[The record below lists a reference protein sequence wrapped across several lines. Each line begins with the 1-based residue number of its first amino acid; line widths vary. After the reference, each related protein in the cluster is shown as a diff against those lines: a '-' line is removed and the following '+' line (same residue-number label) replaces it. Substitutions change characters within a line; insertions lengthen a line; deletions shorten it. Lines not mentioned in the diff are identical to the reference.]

1 VTDTDVGDDAE
12 MKRAHALSVG
22 LALAAVASVALS
34 CTSATGNT
42 AQQGPAGK
50 VVPGLERFYSQKL
63 SWGGCST
70 FATTPED
77 QKPYANPD
85 VQCTY
90 LEVPLDYAKPNDKVV
105 KVGLLRRLASDP
117 SQRIGSLVINP
128 GGPGGSGMSAA
139 ASRTDLIGNNEL
151 GRRFDFVGFDPRG
164 VGSSTPQVQCLD
176 AAGRDAKRLMNLNVD
191 SSPEGVART
200 ENHERAENAECES
213 RTGKD
218 VLANIGTR
226 EVVRD
231 LDVMRSALGD
241 VKLTYLGYSYG
252 TRIGYSYA
260 ESFPGNVRAMIL
272 DGALDPAQ
280 DSVAQLIDQ
289 GRGFQQAFDAFAA
302 WCAGRAECALGQDK
316 SQAVRNF
323 QARVRP
329 LINNPVGVP
338 DGRKLSYTDA
348 TIGTVQALYVP
359 QLWTPLNRG
368 LQELAQ
374 GRGDVL
380 MRLADLY
387 NGRSPDGTYSS
398 QMDTFQAV
406 LCVDNP
412 AVTDPNMAR
421 EIDAKYRAAAPFL
434 DTGQPASPAL
444 DNCAFWPVPPT
455 GGPHHP
461 QVDGL
466 PPVVVISTTQDP
478 ATPYQAG
485 VNLASDLKARL
496 LTFEGTQHTA
506 FLQGIG
512 CVDRAGIAYLVDLK
526 LPPEGIRCQPAG

>member
-1 VTDTDVGDDAE
+1 
-12 MKRAHALSVG
+12 
-22 LALAAVASVALS
+22 
-34 CTSATGNT
+34 
-42 AQQGPAGK
+42 
-50 VVPGLERFYSQKL
+50 
-63 SWGGCST
+63 
-70 FATTPED
+70 
-77 QKPYANPD
+77 
-85 VQCTY
+85 
-90 LEVPLDYAKPNDKVV
+90 
-105 KVGLLRRLASDP
+105 
-117 SQRIGSLVINP
+117 
-128 GGPGGSGMSAA
+128 
-139 ASRTDLIGNNEL
+139 
-151 GRRFDFVGFDPRG
+151 
-164 VGSSTPQVQCLD
+164 
-176 AAGRDAKRLMNLNVD
+176 
-191 SSPEGVART
+191 
-200 ENHERAENAECES
+200 
-213 RTGKD
+213 
-218 VLANIGTR
+218 
-226 EVVRD
+226 
-231 LDVMRSALGD
+231 
-241 VKLTYLGYSYG
+241 
-252 TRIGYSYA
+252 
-260 ESFPGNVRAMIL
+260 
-272 DGALDPAQ
+272 
-280 DSVAQLIDQ
+280 
-289 GRGFQQAFDAFAA
+289 
-302 WCAGRAECALGQDK
+302 
-316 SQAVRNF
+316 
-323 QARVRP
+323 
-329 LINNPVGVP
+329 
-338 DGRKLSYTDA
+338 
-348 TIGTVQALYVP
+348 
-359 QLWTPLNRG
+359 
-368 LQELAQ
+368 
-374 GRGDVL
+374 